1 MKVEEKIKALEDEL
15 KLIKGELKQTLVD
28 VREFLQNLKTPP
40 PGREDVPQIEDVDSS
55 GGDGSSPTNLTVEES
70 GRAPQRYIPPIK
82 ETVSQVAP
90 GATFV
95 PPGPEPRSPDL
106 PPPVTSKP
114 EPGKESEGR
123 QPQERKQPED
133 AASEMGQPVPQVNLL
148 ANLIRWVSAA
158 RREVGHE
165 QLATFLDVYGISG
178 HLCPEVREVIL
189 QLAEVTAEELA
200 ERDAADV
207 WSRLLLELHGILS
220 GGGTPL
226 RSLRTSS
233 EAEAGNGLE
242 EPESS
247 ASQASDRP
255 IKLKLVLP
263 LEEGEREFTLTLA
276 PDTGKETE
284 TPNAG

>member
-95 PPGPEPRSPDL
+95 PPRQEPRSPDL

-148 ANLIRWVSAA
+148 ANLIRWVSVAK
-158 RREVGHE
+158 REIGHE

-263 LEEGEREFTLTLA
+263 LEEGEREFTLTLT
-276 PDTGKETE
+276 PDMGKETE